1 MKQIHLFALVFTL
14 YYTGA
19 WAQDKYYPFIEE
31 GKEWIIYNDYYM
43 DDYETPLEERE
54 PYRTYTITGDTI
66 IQGKSYKK
74 LYAMCER
81 VFGDKD
87 VHYFCALREEER
99 KVYRVSAGCEDEKML
114 YDFAQGTGEENSFTY
129 YIEGIL
135 FPEMDGRV
143 IRMRI
148 DETYVVD
155 ERLIRHGATCYDD
168 VPEKNWNSYVFYT
181 IEGCGEIIDPFLT
194 ELWSP
199 NIYIIDFEN
208 RNRIF
213 VKDSQGT
220 YDANFSKYVDFD
232 GIETHESFLSDNTCG
247 NRLLDLQGRRLT
259 IEPQRGVFIKGG
271 KKVMK

>member
-1 MKQIHLFALVFTL
+1 MKRIYFIIAMFALFA
-14 YYTGA
+14 GNA
-19 WAQDKYYPFIEE
+19 WTQKYHPFVEE
-31 GKEWIIYNDYYM
+31 GKEWVIYNDYYM